1 MRMTKID
8 YANTIANMVNG
19 EVKEITKT
27 NGIVQTGIQV
37 PTDEI
42 VAPVVYIDDAYENG
56 TPVEEVV
63 GYINSISERS
73 KGMELN
79 IDVMDYNM
87 VKSNI
92 CLRLLNASNAENCEV
107 YESAAQYGF
116 DDLII
121 VPYVSNIIEDGYTR
135 VVPSMLEA
143 WGKTTEEVI
152 EKGFENTYEKVTKL
166 EEILAELTGA
176 SPEEME
182 IMGMTSP
189 FYCVRDRYNTQFG
202 AVAVIKARE
211 QLDEMFTSGYYVI
224 PSSVHE
230 VLILPADFPESEEV
244 LNGIVNDVNTEVL
257 AQTDYLSDYVYKFGV
272 A

>member
-1 MRMTKID
+1 MRMTKRD
-8 YANTIANMVNG
+8 YANTIANAVNG
-19 EVKEITKT
+19 EVKEVTKT

-37 PTDEI
+37 PIDGS
-42 VAPVVYIDDAYENG
+42 VAPVVYIDDAYENE

-63 GYINSISERS
+63 EYINSIIERS

-79 IDVMDYNM
+79 LDVMDYNII
-87 VKSNI
+87 KSNI
-92 CLRLLNASNAENCEV
+92 CLRLLNASNAENYEV
-107 YESAAQYGF
+107 YESAEKYGF

-121 VPYVSNIIEDGYTR
+121 VPYVSNIIENGYER

-152 EKGFENTYEKVTKL
+152 EKGFENTYHKVAKL
-166 EEILAELTGA
+166 EEILIEITGVT
-176 SPEEME
+176 PEEME
-182 IMGMTSP
+182 LMGMTSP
-189 FYCVRDRYNTQFG
+189 FYCVQDRYNQQFG

-211 QLDEMFTSGYYVI
+211 QLNEMFTSGYYVI

-244 LNGIVNDVNTEVL
+244 LNGIVNDVNTDVL
-257 AQTDYLSDYVYKFGV
+257 APTDYLSDHVYKFNV